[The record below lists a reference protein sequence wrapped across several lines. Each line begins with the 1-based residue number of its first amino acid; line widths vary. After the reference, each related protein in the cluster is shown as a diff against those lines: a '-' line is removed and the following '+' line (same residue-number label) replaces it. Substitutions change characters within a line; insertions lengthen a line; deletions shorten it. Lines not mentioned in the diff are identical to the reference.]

1 MIRAR
6 LLGVSRKRGRSIV
19 PSFVRTFVL
28 GFFEVGLPLRCEE
41 DLKESYQPPRAQPAS
56 LSSPCLP
63 PSPPPLFV
71 ASSVV
76 SSLESAFLPSFLP
89 SILRLPP
96 PLRLKCIFG
105 GREERT
111 SSSSSSQPLL
121 GEWMLCY
128 GSSGNSRLLVN
139 IGHLRSGRNERRESE
154 RNERPRPRPRTR
166 PLSITTQSSPSS
178 GPIARWPR

>member
-1 MIRAR
+1 MRGKWLAVGRWGEARRTQSTRVSTVQAKMIRAR

-89 SILRLPP
+89 SFVFR
-96 PLRLKCIFG
+96 RRCVSNAFSAAAKN
-105 GREERT
+105 E
-111 SSSSSSQPLL
+111 
-121 GEWMLCY
+121 
-128 GSSGNSRLLVN
+128 RLL
-139 IGHLRSGRNERRESE
+139 LRRRSRSLASGCYVMAQAE
-154 RNERPRPRPRTR
+154 
-166 PLSITTQSSPSS
+166 IVVF
-178 GPIARWPR
+178 

>member
-1 MIRAR
+1 MQSQIIREKESTMIPQRI
-6 LLGVSRKRGRSIV
+6 LPIV
-19 PSFVRTFVL
+19 PLRALSLLPLCGQQIGSFVIPSKKLPTFL
-28 GFFEVGLPLRCEE
+28 G
-41 DLKESYQPPRAQPAS
+41 
-56 LSSPCLP
+56 
-63 PSPPPLFV
+63 
-71 ASSVV
+71 
-76 SSLESAFLPSFLP
+76 LP